1 MYEFAA
7 TWRCFCGNVQCE
19 IKARTSS
26 VKSWDYFPL
35 LNVQKIATL
44 THPEY
49 EKAYSPHLHISY
61 HCSSILKIELPYS
74 MSVSSVLMSSPI
86 SLLYRYLYFLY
97 FKTFYII
104 FLIAGTC
111 SDLQGTTKVA
121 RGVPFLLIGVFDCD
135 CIENSF
141 ETLQRK
147 VLILYWFDLLIMKT
161 IYQYT
166 DWQKTA

>member
-1 MYEFAA
+1 
-7 TWRCFCGNVQCE
+7 
-19 IKARTSS
+19 
-26 VKSWDYFPL
+26 
-35 LNVQKIATL
+35 
-44 THPEY
+44 
-49 EKAYSPHLHISY
+49 
-61 HCSSILKIELPYS
+61 

-97 FKTFYII
+97 FKTFHII

-147 VLILYWFDLLIMKT
+147 VLILY
-161 IYQYT
+161 
-166 DWQKTA
+166 